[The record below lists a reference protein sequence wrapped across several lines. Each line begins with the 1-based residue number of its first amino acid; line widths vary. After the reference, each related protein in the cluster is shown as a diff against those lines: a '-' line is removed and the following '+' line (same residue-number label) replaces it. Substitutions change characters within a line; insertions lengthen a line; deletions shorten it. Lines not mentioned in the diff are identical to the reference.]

1 MSMRGMFMAG
11 SFHNIKL
18 IGKPA
23 SAKDAPIV
31 TVAPHSSFFD
41 SIVPIS
47 VGAVPCCV
55 LAKAETSS
63 LAFFGSMFFICGL

>member
-1 MSMRGMFMAG
+1 MRGMFVAG
-11 SFHNIKL
+11 SFHKIKL

-31 TVAPHSSFFD
+31 AVAPHSSFFD
-41 SIVPIS
+41 SIVAIS

-55 LAKAETSS
+55 LAKIETSS
-63 LAFFGSMFFICGL
+63 LAFFGSMSSLCEP

>member
-1 MSMRGMFMAG
+1 MAG

-47 VGAVPCCV
+47 LGPIPSSVV
-55 LAKAETSS
+55 AKYETAS
-63 LAFFGSMFFICGL
+63 LPLFGSMFFM